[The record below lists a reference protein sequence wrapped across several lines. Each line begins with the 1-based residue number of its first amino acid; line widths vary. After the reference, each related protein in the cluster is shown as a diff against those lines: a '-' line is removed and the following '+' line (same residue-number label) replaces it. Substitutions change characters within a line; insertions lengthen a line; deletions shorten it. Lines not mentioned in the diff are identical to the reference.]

1 MRRSSLFLML
11 PFLLCGGAL
20 WAEGNAHVK
29 VEMLAEPTSVQPG
42 ASVTI
47 GLHFFHL
54 PKGWHIS
61 WKNPGDAGQTPSVNW
76 TLPEGF
82 TVGDILWP
90 APQRIPLPNLADY
103 GYLNE
108 VLLMVPI
115 QVPANLKP
123 GRWVRFVAHVRWLA
137 CNEICIPGDINLNA
151 RLVVKNRKAKV
162 SGRHEYLFQAARRAL
177 PKELPEDWK
186 ASASVGKKE
195 FHIYVQSDGSLSK
208 AVTATFFPTVP
219 NQIEN
224 GPAQTLKLSGSSLQ
238 LSLKKSDQLAKTP
251 EKLEGL
257 LVVKDKKSTKAYDLS
272 LPLGGEE

>member
-1 MRRSSLFLML
+1 MRRFLLFLML
-11 PFLLCGGAL
+11 PLLLSGGAL
-20 WAEGNAHVK
+20 WAEGNSHVK

-42 ASVTI
+42 ASVTV
-47 GLHFFHL
+47 GFHFRL
-54 PKGWHIS
+54 QKGWHIS
-61 WKNPGDAGQTPSVNW
+61 WKNPGDAGQTPSISW

-123 GRWVRFVAHVRWLA
+123 GHWVRFVAHVRWLV

-162 SGRHEYLFQAARRAL
+162 SSRHEYLFQSARRAL
-177 PKELPEDWK
+177 PKDLPEGWK
-186 ASASVGKKE
+186 ASASLGKKE
-195 FHIYVQSDGSLSK
+195 FHLWVQTDGSLSK
-208 AVTATFFPTVP
+208 TATALFFPANA

-224 GPAQTLKLSGSSLQ
+224 AATQSFKLAGSSLQ
-238 LSLKKSDQLAKTP
+238 LGLKRSDQLSQAPASLDGT
-251 EKLEGL
+251 
-257 LVVKDKKSTKAYDLS
+257 LVVKDKKSAKAYLLS
-272 LPLGGEE
+272 LPLSGE